1 MRRGE
6 DMTKVDI
13 LNKNYTINQVLDAL
27 RVGKLVVLPFLLN
40 EDVFVINNNMPQ
52 KKMVTDISMKAIQL
66 NGVWSTWEQI
76 EAEGGIYDSEFGALT
91 ALSQRK

>member
-1 MRRGE
+1 
-6 DMTKVDI
+6 
-13 LNKNYTINQVLDAL
+13 
-27 RVGKLVVLPFLLN
+27 
-40 EDVFVINNNMPQ
+40 MPQ
-52 KKMVTDISMKAIQL
+52 KKMVTDISRKAIQL

>member
-1 MRRGE
+1 
-6 DMTKVDI
+6 MTKIDV

-40 EDVFVINNNMPQ
+40 EDVFVINQ